1 MEPKWIRDQIK
12 EQLEEEKIGVVE
24 RYQLVEVGGMHGE
37 IWREGPSFR
46 YWFQVEEYCR
56 QEEITDDNGDEIKL
70 VDVCIQNE
78 SEYPGI
84 CDGYEEFLGE
94 KKFEGFIKSNG
105 ERCYVKEFVSAVIG
119 INEWLEVLEISVE
132 A

>member
-1 MEPKWIRDQIK
+1 MESKWVKDQVDK
-12 EQLEEEKIGVVE
+12 QLSTEKFGTVE

-37 IWREGPSFR
+37 IWREGPSFT

-56 QEEITDDNGDEIKL
+56 DNEITDDNGDEIKL
-70 VDVCIQNE
+70 VDVCIMNE

-84 CDGYEEFLGE
+84 CDGYDEYLGE
-94 KKFEGFIKSNG
+94 KKFGAPGKGFTK
-105 ERCYVKEFVSAVIG
+105 KEFVSAVIG
-119 INEWLEVLEISVE
+119 INEWLEVLEVSVE

>member
-1 MEPKWIRDQIK
+1 MESKWVRDRISSQFIEAGK
-12 EQLEEEKIGVVE
+12 KLEKFGVVE
-24 RYQLVEVGGMHGE
+24 RYQLVEVGGLHGE
-37 IWREGPSFR
+37 IWREGPSFK
-46 YWFQVEEYCR
+46 YWFEVEEYCR
-56 QEEITDDNGDEIKL
+56 QEEITDENEDEIKL
-70 VDVCIQNE
+70 VDVCIMNE

-94 KKFEGFIKSNG
+94 KKFKGFTK
-105 ERCYVKEFVSAVIG
+105 KEFVSAVIG